1 MTVVKGDISL
11 PRLGMDEADYATLA
25 AQLGEIYH
33 SAADVRHYVS
43 EADSYLSVNL
53 GGTANMLELA
63 KAAQASF
70 YYMSTCSVSGDHL
83 RTGGSAE
90 FTEADYDIGQIWEE
104 NIYVKSKFLAEG
116 QVLKASEEGLN
127 VKIFRLGR
135 LVGRASDGVFQRNP
149 ESNVF
154 FLILNAFRQLGAIP
168 TKSAAEKIDLM
179 PIDICARQ
187 VLALKDGD
195 SRIYHIMDSD
205 PPTLSDVMQAVA
217 PGISIVDDDDFARI
231 LSEKAPQMDKEL
243 AALLMDHWRRSKVNP
258 PVITVTNELTQAH
271 LRQAGFSQ
279 EIPAPEQILLAF

>member
-1 MTVVKGDISL
+1 M
-11 PRLGMDEADYATLA
+11 
-25 AQLGEIYH
+25 
-33 SAADVRHYVS
+33 
-43 EADSYLSVNL
+43 
-53 GGTANMLELA
+53 
-63 KAAQASF
+63 
-70 YYMSTCSVSGDHL
+70 
-83 RTGGSAE
+83 
-90 FTEADYDIGQIWEE
+90 
-104 NIYVKSKFLAEG
+104 
-116 QVLKASEEGLN
+116 
-127 VKIFRLGR
+127 
-135 LVGRASDGVFQRNP
+135 
-149 ESNVF
+149 F

-217 PGISIVDDDDFARI
+217 PGISIVDDDDFSRI

-271 LRQAGFSQ
+271 LRQVGFSQ